1 MTRAPGTPPA
11 FQIDRVWKIY
21 GKGADALPREPDQLP
36 PIESFPQ
43 IGLFGAVID
52 ATFAINR
59 GETFV
64 IMGLSGSGKS
74 TILRCLC
81 GLIPATAGSI
91 LLDGQ
96 DIIRISDEDLRYIR
110 KFKVGMVF
118 QNYALLPHRNVV
130 DNIALP
136 LEIQGEAEG
145 RRKRRALDLVEL
157 VGLTG
162 KEASLPHQL
171 SGGQQQRVGIARS
184 LANDPEI
191 WLLDEPFSALDPL
204 IRRELQ
210 DELLRLQR
218 MMKKTVVFI
227 THDFDEAARLGNR
240 IAIMRAGRV
249 VQIGTPEELIL
260 SPASDY
266 VGKFTE
272 NVDRSQVLT
281 ARAIMEPF
289 KQAKSSAGEI
299 SSTAPIASFA
309 RDILKNRQP
318 VAIVDDKRQIV
329 GEVTPEAMLNALLP
343 SPIATESKSYVELI
357 PEVS

>member
-11 FQIDRVWKIY
+11 FQIDHVWKVY
-21 GKGADALPREPDQLP
+21 GKGADRLSSDPSKLP
-36 PIESFPQ
+36 PIEDFSKL
-43 IGLFGAVID
+43 GLFSAVTD

-91 LLDGQ
+91 MLDGQ
-96 DIIRISDEDLRYIR
+96 DIVRISEEDLRYIR

-130 DNIALP
+130 DNVALP
-136 LEIQGEAEG
+136 LEIQGEPE
-145 RRKRRALDLVEL
+145 RIRKRRALDLIQL
-157 VGLTG
+157 VGLSG
-162 KEASLPHQL
+162 KEGSLPHQL

-218 MMKKTVVFI
+218 MMKKTIVFI
-227 THDFDEAARLGNR
+227 THDFDEAARIGNR
-240 IAIMRAGRV
+240 IAIMREGRIM
-249 VQIGTPEELIL
+249 QIGTPEELVL
-260 SPASDY
+260 SPASEY
-266 VGKFTE
+266 VAKFSGD
-272 NVDRSQVLT
+272 VDRSHVLT
-281 ARAIMEPF
+281 ARAIMKP
-289 KQAKSSAGEI
+289 AKHVP
-299 SSTAPIASFA
+299 TAVAAIPCETPLAAFA
-309 RDILKNRQP
+309 RNILESSRP
-318 VAIVDDKRQIV
+318 VAVVDGGDHVV
-329 GEVTPEAMLNALLP
+329 GEVTPDAMLNALLP
-343 SPIATESKSYVELI
+343 QPSASRSESIRS
-357 PEVS
+357 

>member
-21 GKGADALPREPDQLP
+21 GKSSDALPRDPEKIP
-36 PIESFPQ
+36 PVDSFSRL
-43 IGLFGAVID
+43 GLFGAVID
-52 ATFAINR
+52 ASFAINR

-96 DIIRISDEDLRYIR
+96 DIIRISDEELRYIR

-136 LEIQGEAEG
+136 LEIQGETEE
-145 RRKRRALDLVEL
+145 RRKRRALDLVQL
-157 VGLTG
+157 VGLSG

-240 IAIMRAGRV
+240 IAIMREGRV
-249 VQIGTPEELIL
+249 VQIGTPEELVL
-260 SPASDY
+260 SPASEY
-266 VGKFTE
+266 VAKFSE
-272 NVDRSQVLT
+272 NVDRGQVLT
-281 ARAIMEPF
+281 ARAIMRPT
-289 KQAKSSAGEI
+289 KHMSTSANAI
-299 SSTAPIASFA
+299 SDTAPIASFA
-309 RDILKNRQP
+309 RDILESGRP
-318 VAIVDDKRQIV
+318 VAITDEKKQIV

-343 SPIATESKSYVELI
+343 TRSAEGTKYMFR
-357 PEVS
+357 

>member
-1 MTRAPGTPPA
+1 MTRAQGTPPA
-11 FQIDRVWKIY
+11 FQIDHVWKIY
-21 GKGADALPREPDQLP
+21 GKGAERLPSDPTKLP
-36 PIESFPQ
+36 AIEDFQ
-43 IGLFGAVID
+43 RLGLFGAVRD

-96 DIIRISDEDLRYIR
+96 DIVRISEEDLRYIR
-110 KFKVGMVF
+110 KYKVGMVF
-118 QNYALLPHRNVV
+118 QNYALLPHRNVI

-136 LEIQGEAEG
+136 LEIQGEPE
-145 RRKRRALDLVEL
+145 RVRKRRALDLIQL
-157 VGLTG
+157 VGLSG
-162 KEASLPHQL
+162 KENSLPHQL

-218 MMKKTVVFI
+218 MMKKTIVFI
-227 THDFDEAARLGNR
+227 THDFDEAARIGNR
-240 IAIMRAGRV
+240 IAIMREGQV
-249 VQIGTPEELIL
+249 MQIGTPEEIVL
-260 SPASDY
+260 SPASEY
-266 VGKFTE
+266 VAKFSGD
-272 NVDRSQVLT
+272 VDRSHVLT
-281 ARAIMEPF
+281 ARSIMKPSNHVPTAMAAIPSETPL
-289 KQAKSSAGEI
+289 A
-299 SSTAPIASFA
+299 TFA
-309 RDILKNRQP
+309 RSILESMRP
-318 VAIVDDKRQIV
+318 VAVVDGGNQIV
-329 GEVTPEAMLNALLP
+329 GEVTPEAMLSALLP
-343 SPIATESKSYVELI
+343 ATDTARSANMRT
-357 PEVS
+357 

>member
-1 MTRAPGTPPA
+1 MTRPLGTPPA
-11 FQIDRVWKIY
+11 FEINHVWKIY
-21 GKGADALPREPDQLP
+21 GDGARALEKDPEKLP
-36 PIESFPQ
+36 PLETFPKL
-43 IGLFGAVID
+43 GLFGAVID

-81 GLIPATAGSI
+81 GLIPATAGTI

-96 DIIRISDEDLRYIR
+96 DIVRISEEDLRYIR

-118 QNYALLPHRNVV
+118 QNYALLPHRNVI

-136 LEIQGEAEG
+136 LEIQGEAEAV
-145 RRKRRALDLVEL
+145 RKRRALDLIQL
-157 VGLTG
+157 VGLSG

-218 MMKKTVVFI
+218 LMRKTIVFI

-240 IAIMRAGRV
+240 IAIMREGRV
-249 VQIGTPEELIL
+249 MQIGTPEELIL
-260 SPASDY
+260 SPASEY
-266 VGKFTE
+266 VAKFTE
-272 NVDRSQVLT
+272 NVDRGQVLT
-281 ARAIMEPF
+281 ARAIMKAPTEV
-289 KQAKSSAGEI
+289 
-299 SSTAPIASFA
+299 SSTLSFVPLDAPIASFA
-309 RDILKNRQP
+309 RDILMSRRP
-318 VAIVDDKRQIV
+318 LAILDESKRIV
-329 GEVTPEAMLNALLP
+329 GEVTAEATLNALLP
-343 SPIATESKSYVELI
+343 AAGISRSQTAL
-357 PEVS
+357 